1 MDLLQATSIIHGDCS
16 QDPTD
21 GIIRV
26 NGVPLTDAQLAEVTD
41 KAIQLEEQ
49 EKIDNAYNV
58 LQNLCDAKSQDAKN
72 YINGSRVTAEQLARY
87 EEKYE
92 ISKQFKANGAYEA
105 QLQLE
110 ADLVELSVTALA
122 DLIIAKGDAYKQALI
137 AFNTKI
143 EAFRVKVSNLI
154 DAGETDKANQV
165 LELAKDLGSST
176 SDDDVKALFTQV
188 IEG

>member
-1 MDLLQATSIIHGDCS
+1 M
-16 QDPTD
+16 TD
-21 GIIRV
+21 
-26 NGVPLTDAQLAEVTD
+26 
-41 KAIQLEEQ
+41 
-49 EKIDNAYNV
+49 
-58 LQNLCDAKSQDAKN
+58 
-72 YINGSRVTAEQLARY
+72 
-87 EEKYE
+87 
-92 ISKQFKANGAYEA
+92 
-105 QLQLE
+105 
-110 ADLVELSVTALA
+110 LA